1 MQYQPQETEFR
12 GRRIA
17 ALGAISVAQCRKV
30 ALLCSE
36 RCPGNVI
43 LKAYDFARLVRGS
56 EIVIVSGFQSPIE
69 KDCLNIL
76 LRGSQRVIICLARKL
91 SSSHLSREWQE
102 AINTGRMLLLSP
114 FSDRQKRV
122 TVELATQRNR
132 FAAEVSE
139 EVLMLYAAPSSKTEA
154 LGLELLSTGKRV
166 YTFQSGNDSKLI
178 SYGAITV
185 LPELFVSSLRGSW
198 EGTLDAAHHKY

>member
-1 MQYQPQETEFR
+1 MQYQPQETELC

-17 ALGAISVAQCRKV
+17 TLGAINVAQCRKV

-76 LRGSQRVIICLARKL
+76 LRGSQRVIICQARKL
-91 SSSHLSREWQE
+91 SSSHLPREWQE
-102 AINTGRMLLLSP
+102 AINAGRMLLLSR
-114 FSDRQKRV
+114 FYDWQKRV

-139 EVLMLYAAPSSKTEA
+139 EVLILYAAPGSKTEA
-154 LGLELLSTGKRV
+154 LGLELLSIGKRV

-178 SYGAITV
+178 SHGATTV
-185 LPELFVSSLRGSW
+185 LPELLVSSLRGSW
-198 EGTLDAAHHKY
+198 EGILDASYNKS